1 MINKRLLGLL
11 ENSKKYIK
19 QIVLWNWFSLICN
32 VIYVFTIANLL
43 NTAINTRQIGIGQMI
58 LSAGI
63 VIVCVLMRMFF
74 IRQSAHASYQ
84 SSVDVKET
92 LRQLI
97 YKKLLTLGVSYNEK
111 VSTSEVVQVAA
122 EGIEQLEIYFG
133 RYIPQFFYCLL
144 APFTLFLIFL
154 PISWKTAVILLVCV
168 PLIPASIIVVQKF
181 AKKLLNKYW
190 GAYTALGDNFLDNLQ
205 GLTTLKI
212 YQADE
217 ECEKKM
223 DIEAEHFRRVTMRVL
238 IMQLNSISIMD
249 LVAFGGSALGIIM
262 GILEY
267 AHGSISFA
275 SMFAII
281 VLSAEFFIPMRLF
294 GSYFHIAMNGS
305 AAADKIFRILE
316 SEDAKMGEFT
326 IDSENVEIHGSNVDF
341 SYEEGRQVLTN
352 VNFSITPGHFI
363 ALAGESGC
371 GKSTLS
377 SILMGIK
384 KGYKGS
390 ITINGKELSKIKESS
405 IMENI
410 TMISHSSYLFK
421 GTIRDNLRMG
431 KKDATDKEMEDALK
445 KVNLYDFVHQQD
457 GLDTVLAEMGTNLSG
472 GQRQRL
478 AMARALLHDTPV
490 YIFDEA
496 TSNIDM
502 ESENKIMEVVKELAK
517 TKTVILISHRL
528 ANVVSAD
535 KIFVLEN
542 GQIKEEGTHK
552 ELLLLNNVY
561 ARLYKS
567 QAQLENYTKGDMAHA

>member
-11 ENSKKYIK
+11 ESSKKYIM
-19 QIVLWNWFSLICN
+19 QIVLWNWLSLIGN

-43 NTAINTRQIGIGQMI
+43 NTAIHTRQIENGQMI
-58 LSAGI
+58 LSA
-63 VIVCVLMRMFF
+63 VIVTACVFLRMFF
-74 IRQSAHASYQ
+74 IRKSSNASYQ

-97 YKKLLTLGVSYNEK
+97 YKKLLRLGVSYNEK

-133 RYIPQFFYCLL
+133 SYIPQFFYCLL

-168 PLIPASIIVVQKF
+168 PLIPASIIMVQKF

-190 GAYTALGDNFLDNLQ
+190 GAYTGLGDNFLDNLQ

-217 ECEKKM
+217 EREEKM
-223 DIEAEHFRRVTMRVL
+223 DVEAEHFRRVTMRVL

-262 GILEY
+262 GAFEY

-305 AAADKIFRILE
+305 AAADKIFRILD
-316 SEDAKMGEFT
+316 SEDAEIGEFT
-326 IDSENVEIHGSNVDF
+326 IDSENVEIHGKNVDF
-341 SYEEGRQVLTN
+341 FYEEGRQVLTN
-352 VNFSITPGHFI
+352 VNFSIIPGQFI

-390 ITINGKELSKIKESS
+390 ITINGKELSTIKESS
-405 IMENI
+405 IMENV
-410 TMISHSSYLFK
+410 TMVSHSSYLFK

-431 KKDATDKEMEDALK
+431 KKNATDKEMEDALK
-445 KVNLYDFVHQQD
+445 KVNLYDFVSQQD
-457 GLDTVLAEMGTNLSG
+457 GLSRDGDKLIRWSAPASG
-472 GQRQRL
+472 YG
-478 AMARALLHDTPV
+478 
-490 YIFDEA
+490 
-496 TSNIDM
+496 
-502 ESENKIMEVVKELAK
+502 
-517 TKTVILISHRL
+517 
-528 ANVVSAD
+528 
-535 KIFVLEN
+535 
-542 GQIKEEGTHK
+542 
-552 ELLLLNNVY
+552 
-561 ARLYKS
+561 
-567 QAQLENYTKGDMAHA
+567 